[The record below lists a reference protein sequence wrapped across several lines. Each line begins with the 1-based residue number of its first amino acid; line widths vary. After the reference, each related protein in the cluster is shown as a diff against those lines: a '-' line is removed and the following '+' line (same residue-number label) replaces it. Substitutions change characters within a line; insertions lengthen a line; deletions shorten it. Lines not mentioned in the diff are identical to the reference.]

1 MIKMY
6 KIMIMILYECIKDII
21 EWIINFFCKIIII
34 IINIFKQMNNSHLF
48 IFQNIFIMLITIIFL
63 IQVFYMIFI
72 GFISNKIIIF

>member
-6 KIMIMILYECIKDII
+6 KIMIKILYECIKDII

-34 IINIFKQMNNSHLF
+34 INIFKQMNNSHLLK
-48 IFQNIFIMLITIIFL
+48 IQNIFIMPIIIIFL
-63 IQVFYMIFI
+63 IQVFCMIFI